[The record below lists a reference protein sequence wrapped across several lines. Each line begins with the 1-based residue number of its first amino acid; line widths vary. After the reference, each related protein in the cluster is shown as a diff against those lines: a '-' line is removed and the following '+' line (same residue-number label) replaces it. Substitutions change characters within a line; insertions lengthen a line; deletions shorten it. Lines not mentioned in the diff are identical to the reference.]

1 MARVRRKRHSEGWH
15 YLAVVID
22 LFSRRVVGW
31 AFSPTLHSD
40 LATAALRMALI
51 HRRPGRASCII
62 PIAACSTPVT
72 RIKRC
77 WPPMDSPRYEPPRRL
92 LG

>member
-22 LFSRRVVGW
+22 LFLRRVVGW

-51 HRRPGRASCII
+51 HRRPGRGLVHHSDRGMQYASHAYQALLAAHGLP
-62 PIAACSTPVT
+62 PI
-72 RIKRC
+72 
-77 WPPMDSPRYEPPRRL
+77 
-92 LG
+92 